1 MIIQNPK
8 ILQFFSKYPDLHPET
23 VLLNFIK
30 LVEPIL
36 QSDAEDTNNNYI
48 DYTIINE
55 NLSTSINNILAPHL
69 VNEQNVL
76 SNIYSQLSD
85 LLRENKI
92 SALKGKRTEGEYLM
106 YLTTVFKDYEIE
118 NCSQV
123 DHAMD
128 ILLRQQ
134 GYTDIRFDI
143 KDYTTNVPSKE
154 VQKFKNDILHNHC
167 HGILVSDKS
176 GIANKTNFSFEII
189 NNRYVAFYITHSREQ
204 LDNLVSVV
212 NFIRSMDSFVTK
224 KDGLHLSNSTIQSI
238 QLELDKYTEIISGIK
253 KNLQNSIQLCNTL
266 TFSNISNLF
275 QFNSSFFVCEI
286 CNQSFDTKRKL
297 TYHVKTHQV

>member
-1 MIIQNPK
+1 MNIQNPK
-8 ILQFFSKYPDLHPET
+8 ILQFFSRYPHLQPET

-30 LVEPIL
+30 LAEIIL
-36 QSDAEDTNNNYI
+36 ESDVSTNSNYI
-48 DYTIINE
+48 DYTLINDSL
-55 NLSTSINNILAPHL
+55 NSSINNILAPHL

-92 SALKGKRTEGEYLM
+92 SALKGKRTEGEYLS
-106 YLTTVFKDYEIE
+106 YLTTVFKDSEIE
-118 NCSQV
+118 DCAQL

-134 GYTDIRFDI
+134 GYIDIRFDI

-154 VQKFKNDILHNHC
+154 VQKFKNDMSHNNC
-167 HGILVSDKS
+167 HGILISDKS
-176 GIANKTNFSFEII
+176 GIANKNNFSFDII
-189 NNRYVAFYITHSREQ
+189 NNRYIAFYITNSRDQME
-204 LDNLVSVV
+204 NIIYAI
-212 NFIRSMDSFVTK
+212 NFIRSMESFVTK
-224 KDGLHLSNSTIQSI
+224 NNGIYLSDTVIKSI
-238 QLELDKYTEIISGIK
+238 QLELDKYTETINSIK

-266 TFSNISNLF
+266 SFNSISNLF
-275 QFNSSFFVCEI
+275 QFNSSLFVCEI

-297 TYHVKTHQV
+297 TYHIKTH

>member
-8 ILQFFSKYPDLHPET
+8 ILHFFNKYSDLHPET

-30 LVEPIL
+30 LVEPVL
-36 QSDAEDTNNNYI
+36 ESDNTESNSNNYI
-48 DYTIINE
+48 DYNVINE
-55 NLSTSINNILAPHL
+55 SLSSSINNILAPHL

-76 SNIYSQLSD
+76 GNIYSQLSD

-106 YLTTVFKDYEIE
+106 YLTTVFKDSEIV

-128 ILLRQQ
+128 ILLHQE
-134 GYTDIRFDI
+134 GHTDIRFDI
-143 KDYTTNVPSKE
+143 KDYSTNVPSKE
-154 VQKFKNDILHNHC
+154 VQKFKSDIIHNHC

-189 NNRYVAFYITHSREQ
+189 NNRYIAFYVTNSREQ
-204 LDNLVSVV
+204 MDNLVSVV

-224 KDGLHLSNSTIQSI
+224 KNGIHLSNSTIQSI
-238 QLELDKYTEIISGIK
+238 QLELDKYTEIIGSIK

-266 TFSNISNLF
+266 TFSNISNFF
-275 QFNSSFFVCEI
+275 QFNSSFFVCDI

-297 TYHVKTHQV
+297 TYHLKTHS